1 MTDFPDCVKKARNG
15 DSNAFAELY
24 SIIYKEL
31 YYIAL
36 CNLKVR
42 EDAADAVSDAVLDA
56 FKSISKLRNIDAFK
70 GWMIKILM
78 TKIKRKQ
85 GEYISLRN
93 NRIQQT
99 ETNEQTDKENRYN
112 ELEIIEQI
120 NTLNENERLCFSL
133 NAVCGYKSDEIS
145 DITGIN
151 SATVRSHLLRGREK
165 LRKQFV
171 SD

>member
-1 MTDFPDCVKKARNG
+1 MTDFPDCVKKARSG
-15 DSNAFAELY
+15 DSEAFAELY
-24 SIIYKEL
+24 SHIYKEL

-36 CNLKVR
+36 CNLKVS

-56 FKSISKLRNIDAFK
+56 FKSISKLRDIEAFK
-70 GWMIKILM
+70 SWMIKILM

-85 GEYISLRN
+85 GEYINLRN
-93 NRIQQT
+93 NRVQLDDN
-99 ETNEQTDKENRYN
+99 NEQPDKENKYN
-112 ELEIIEQI
+112 ELEIIEQLDF
-120 NTLNENERLCFSL
+120 LNENEKLCFSL

-145 DITGIN
+145 KLTGIN

-165 LRKQFV
+165 LKTKFI